1 MALTILNTLTT
12 LTTHYT
18 HHSLHSPHSHLFS
31 FFSRSRNSIWCLT
44 KLVCLQFTSPISAL
58 ALHSSSTAGPD
69 TTSEGQGEREQQGQG
84 KHRGLV
90 LELSCV
96 NVITSQSTLQAYI
109 MMTYT
114 WWQAVLCPSCRTP
127 RRIAIKGDGYHFDTL
142 ACLKWSHL
150 RITRWHSL
158 NRGMLK

>member
-31 FFSRSRNSIWCLT
+31 FFSRSRNSIGCLT
-44 KLVCLQFTSPISAL
+44 KLLCLGFTSPISAL
-58 ALHSSSTAGPD
+58 ACSQVGPD
-69 TTSEGQGEREQQGQG
+69 TTSEGQGEQQGQG

-114 WWQAVLCPSCRTP
+114 WWQVARFSVWSCRTP
-127 RRIAIKGDGYHFDTL
+127 RRIAIKGDGYNFNTL

-150 RITRWHSL
+150 RITRWNSL
-158 NRGMLK
+158 AE